1 MLLVGPQ
8 TRRREGKMKNSL
20 LVVSLVFLLCFA
32 FGCQDKAA
40 MEELEKFKAQAAVEE
55 QNKALVMRYF
65 GAVESGD
72 LEAVKEIFSP
82 DCILHHTTG
91 QDWSLEKTIETV
103 KKQNEQSKVMFPD
116 VTFINED
123 TIVNGD
129 KAVLM
134 FTFKGTH
141 KGDVEG
147 IPATG
152 NAVEGRSITI
162 FRFENGKIAE
172 GWQESNV
179 LRLYQ
184 QLGFELKPKEVK
196 K

>member
-1 MLLVGPQ
+1 MKKHYMILTLV
-8 TRRREGKMKNSL
+8 L
-20 LVVSLVFLLCFA
+20 ILCFMV
-32 FGCQDKAA
+32 GCQDKEA
-40 MEELEKFKAQAAVEE
+40 MAELEAMKAQAEIEE

-82 DCILHHTTG
+82 DFILHHTTG
-91 QDWSLEKTIETV
+91 QDLSLEKTIETV

-116 VTFINED
+116 LTFINED
-123 TIVNGD
+123 TIVKGD
-129 KAVLM
+129 RAVLM
-134 FTFKGTH
+134 FAFKGTH
-141 KGDVEG
+141 TGEAEG

-152 NAVEGRSITI
+152 NAVEGKSMII

-184 QLGFELKPKEVK
+184 QLGMKLVPKEGEK
-196 K
+196 

>member
-1 MLLVGPQ
+1 MKKHYMILTLV
-8 TRRREGKMKNSL
+8 L
-20 LVVSLVFLLCFA
+20 ILCFMV
-32 FGCQDKAA
+32 GCQDKEA
-40 MEELEKFKAQAAVEE
+40 MAELEAMKAQAEIEE

-82 DCILHHTTG
+82 DFILHHTTG
-91 QDWSLEKTIETV
+91 QDLSLEKTIETV
-103 KKQNEQSKVMFPD
+103 KKQNEQAKVMFPD
-116 VTFINED
+116 VTLINED

-184 QLGFELKPKEVK
+184 QLGMELKPKEK
-196 K
+196 E

>member
-1 MLLVGPQ
+1 
-8 TRRREGKMKNSL
+8 MKKFFMTL
-20 LVVSLVFLLCFA
+20 PFALILCFML
-32 FGCQDKAA
+32 GCQDKEA
-40 MEELEKFKAQAAVEE
+40 MAELEEFKAQKALEE
-55 QNKALVMRYF
+55 ANKALVMRYF

-82 DCILHHTTG
+82 DYILHHTTG
-91 QDWSLEKTIETV
+91 QDWSLEKAIETV
-103 KKQNEQSKVMFPD
+103 KKQNERSKVMFPD

-184 QLGFELKPKEVK
+184 QLGFEIKPREGK

>member
-1 MLLVGPQ
+1 
-8 TRRREGKMKNSL
+8 MKKLYIILPLSL
-20 LVVSLVFLLCFA
+20 ILCFMVS
-32 FGCQDKAA
+32 CQDKEVMA
-40 MEELEKFKAQAAVEE
+40 ELEEFKAQAALEE

-82 DCILHHTTG
+82 DFILHHTTG
-91 QDWSLEKTIETV
+91 QDLSLEETIETV
-103 KKQNEQSKVMFPD
+103 KKQNEQAKVMFPD
-116 VTFINED
+116 VTLINED

-184 QLGFELKPKEVK
+184 QLGMKLVPKEGEK
-196 K
+196 

>member
-1 MLLVGPQ
+1 MKKLYIILPLALLICF
-8 TRRREGKMKNSL
+8 
-20 LVVSLVFLLCFA
+20 LV
-32 FGCQDKAA
+32 GCQDKAA
-40 MEELEKFKAQAAVEE
+40 MAELEEIKAQKDAEE

-65 GAVESGD
+65 GALESGD

-91 QDWSLEKTIETV
+91 QDLSLEETIETV
-103 KKQNEQSKVMFPD
+103 KKQNEQSKVAFPD
-116 VTFINED
+116 LTFIIED
-123 TIVNGD
+123 TVVEGD

-141 KGDVEG
+141 TGDIEG

-162 FRFENGKIAE
+162 FRFENGKITE

-184 QLGFELKPKEVK
+184 QLGFELKPKEEK
-196 K
+196 

>member
-1 MLLVGPQ
+1 
-8 TRRREGKMKNSL
+8 MKKLTLTLPLALILSFM
-20 LVVSLVFLLCFA
+20 V
-32 FGCQDKAA
+32 GCQDKEA
-40 MEELEKFKAQAAVEE
+40 MAELEEFKAQKALEE
-55 QNKALVMRYF
+55 TNKALVMRYF

-72 LEAVKEIFSP
+72 IEAVKEIFSP

-91 QDWSLEKTIETV
+91 QDWSLEETIETV
-103 KKQNEQSKVMFPD
+103 KRQNEQSKVMFPD
-116 VTFINED
+116 VTFINGD
-123 TIVNGD
+123 TIVKGD

-141 KGDVEG
+141 TGDIEG

-152 NAVEGRSITI
+152 NAVKGRSITI

-184 QLGFELKPKEVK
+184 QLGFELKPKKGEK
-196 K
+196 

>member
-1 MLLVGPQ
+1 MKKLLTVIP
-8 TRRREGKMKNSL
+8 
-20 LVVSLVFLLCFA
+20 LVFLLCFTFA
-32 FGCQDKAA
+32 CQDKEAIA
-40 MEELEKFKAQAAVEE
+40 ELEEFRAQAALEE

-65 GAVESGD
+65 GALESGD

-91 QDWSLEKTIETV
+91 QDLSLEETIETV
-103 KKQNEQSKVMFPD
+103 KKQNEQSKVAFPD

-123 TIVNGD
+123 TIVKGD

-141 KGDVEG
+141 TGDIEG

-162 FRFENGKIAE
+162 FRFENGKISE

-184 QLGFELKPKEVK
+184 QLGMELKPKEE
-196 K
+196 

>member
-1 MLLVGPQ
+1 MRKALCVLP
-8 TRRREGKMKNSL
+8 
-20 LVVSLVFLLCFA
+20 LVVLLCLSFA
-32 FGCQDKAA
+32 CQDKAA
-40 MEELEKFKAQAAVEE
+40 MAELEEFKAQKALEE
-55 QNKALVMRYF
+55 ANKALVMRYF

-184 QLGFELKPKEVK
+184 QLGFELKPKKAEK

>member
-1 MLLVGPQ
+1 MKKHYMILTLV
-8 TRRREGKMKNSL
+8 L
-20 LVVSLVFLLCFA
+20 ILCFMV
-32 FGCQDKAA
+32 GCQDKEA
-40 MEELEKFKAQAAVEE
+40 MAELEAMKAQAEIEE

-82 DCILHHTTG
+82 DFILHHTTG
-91 QDWSLEKTIETV
+91 QDLSLEKTIETV
-103 KKQNEQSKVMFPD
+103 KKQNEQAKVMFPD
-116 VTFINED
+116 VTLSNED

-141 KGDVEG
+141 TGDIEG

-162 FRFENGKIAE
+162 LRFENGKIAE

-184 QLGFELKPKEVK
+184 QLGMELKPKEEEK
-196 K
+196 

>member
-1 MLLVGPQ
+1 
-8 TRRREGKMKNSL
+8 MKKL
-20 LVVSLVFLLCFA
+20 FMILPLALILCFL
-32 FGCQDKAA
+32 FGCQDQEA
-40 MEELEKFKAQAAVEE
+40 MAELEAFKAQAAVEE
-55 QNKALVMRYF
+55 QNRALVMRYF
-65 GAVESGD
+65 GAVENGD

-82 DCILHHTTG
+82 DCILHQTTG
-91 QDWSLEKTIETV
+91 QDLSLEETIETV

-116 VTFINED
+116 VTLINED
-123 TIVNGD
+123 TIVKGD

-141 KGDVEG
+141 TGDIEG

-162 FRFENGKIAE
+162 FRFENGKITE

-184 QLGFELKPKEVK
+184 QLGFELKPKEGE
-196 K
+196 

>member
-1 MLLVGPQ
+1 
-8 TRRREGKMKNSL
+8 MKKL
-20 LVVSLVFLLCFA
+20 FLILPLICLLCFTL
-32 FGCQDKAA
+32 GCQKG
-40 MEELEKFKAQAAVEE
+40 EEVADEPVVDVEE

-65 GAVESGD
+65 EAVENGD
-72 LEAVKEIFSP
+72 LGAVKEIFSP

-91 QDWSLEKTIETV
+91 QDLSLEQTIETV
-103 KKQNEQSKVMFPD
+103 KKQNEQAKEMFPD
-116 VTFINED
+116 MTFINED
-123 TIVNGD
+123 TIVKGD

-141 KGDVEG
+141 MGDVEN

-152 NAVEGRSITI
+152 NAIEGRSITI
-162 FRFENGKIAE
+162 FRFKNGKIAE

-184 QLGFELKPKEVK
+184 QLDYELRPKEGEK
-196 K
+196 

>member
-1 MLLVGPQ
+1 M
-8 TRRREGKMKNSL
+8 
-20 LVVSLVFLLCFA
+20 A
-32 FGCQDKAA
+32 
-40 MEELEKFKAQAAVEE
+40 ELEEFKAQKALEE
-55 QNKALVMRYF
+55 ANKALVMRYF

-82 DCILHHTTG
+82 DFILHHTTG

-141 KGDVEG
+141 TGDVEG

-162 FRFENGKIAE
+162 IRFENGKIAE

-184 QLGFELKPKEVK
+184 QLGFELKQKEVK

>member
-1 MLLVGPQ
+1 
-8 TRRREGKMKNSL
+8 MKK
-20 LVVSLVFLLCFA
+20 LCIILPLA
-32 FGCQDKAA
+32 LILCLMVGCQDKEA
-40 MEELEKFKAQAAVEE
+40 MAELEEFRAQTAVEE

-91 QDWSLEKTIETV
+91 QDLSLEETIETV
-103 KKQNEQSKVMFPD
+103 KKQNEQSKVAFPD
-116 VTFINED
+116 LTFINED

-184 QLGFELKPKEVK
+184 QLGMELKPVEGK
-196 K
+196 